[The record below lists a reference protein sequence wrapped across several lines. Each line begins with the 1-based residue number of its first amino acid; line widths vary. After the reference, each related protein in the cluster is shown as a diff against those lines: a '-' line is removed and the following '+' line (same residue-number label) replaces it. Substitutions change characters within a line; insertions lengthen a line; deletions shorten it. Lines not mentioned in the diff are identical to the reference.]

1 MKKMVIA
8 GHGKYAS
15 GMKTLLELICGE
27 NPAVEYVDFEGDDA
41 KLEARFEEIASSA
54 EEIIF
59 ACDMAGATPFMK
71 SVLLQREREGIYSV
85 GGANVSALVE
95 AVNNL
100 DAPAE
105 EIAENLLATTKNSVR
120 MMKKERKV

>member
-1 MKKMVIA
+1 MKKIVIA

-15 GMKTLLELICGE
+15 GMKSLLEFICGE
-27 NPAVEYVDFEGDDA
+27 NPAVEYVEFEGDDA
-41 KLEARFEEIASSA
+41 GLEARFEEIASSA

-71 SVLLQREREGIYSV
+71 SVLLQRKHEGIYSV
-85 GGANVSALVE
+85 GGANASALVE

-100 DAPAE
+100 DAPAG
-105 EIAENLLATTKNSVR
+105 EIAENLLAATKNSVR
-120 MMKKERKV
+120 MMKRE

>member
-1 MKKMVIA
+1 MKKIVIA

-15 GMKTLLELICGE
+15 GMKSLLEFICGE

-41 KLEARFEEIASSA
+41 GLEARFEEIASSA

-71 SVLLQREREGIYSV
+71 SVLLQRKHEGIYSV
-85 GGANVSALVE
+85 GGANASALVE
-95 AVNNL
+95 RS
-100 DAPAE
+100 E
-105 EIAENLLATTKNSVR
+105 ERRVG
-120 MMKKERKV
+120 KEC